1 MDKEQLRAMHARL
14 GTKHRTF
21 YDPRMDI
28 YDKQKTADEPK
39 EYMDDREDAY
49 TSGHH
54 DSTRFDSERGLEN
67 STRYWQRN
75 LDFTSR
81 SPLNREIKKEKEVIG
96 KLLKGPPPSRYQKQ
110 LGIAGIS
117 TPDIMKEKI

>member
-1 MDKEQLRAMHARL
+1 MDKDQLRAMHARL

-28 YDKQKTADEPK
+28 FNADTQDEPK

-67 STRYWQRN
+67 STRFWSRN

-81 SPLNREIKKEKEVIG
+81 SPLRTEIKKEKKEIS
-96 KLLKGPPPSRYQKQ
+96 KLLKGPPPSKYQKQ
-110 LGIAGIS
+110 LAIAGIS